1 MEPFEPCEGGHFWK
15 IPDRYING
23 ITDED
28 NKVVRRKTLNIILR
42 EIRVCH
48 EKWTADRKTSCLE
61 TEVVRSEDDTVDVDV
76 TNEKDVDKREQVLCL
91 IRPLMKSICDPVETC
106 RETAYEILSLIIQIL
121 NGKEKEIY
129 LPYIVPPLLERFGEP
144 EILEPS
150 EEIRLTAVKFL
161 TTLMEAVE
169 KKTLIPYVE
178 DLIQMLSYLIA
189 DPFHLV
195 KIAACKATSYLAMKG
210 KGAFHQTSDKLLSP
224 LCVSITHQQFR
235 VRCAVVECL
244 GKPDSG
250 FFLIPS
256 RQKLVLTISWI

>member
-15 IPDRYING
+15 LPDRYING

-28 NKVVRRKTLNIILR
+28 NKVIRRKTLHIILS
-42 EIRVCH
+42 EIRLCH
-48 EKWTADRKTSCLE
+48 EKWTAEAKNQAPE
-61 TEVVRSEDDTVDVDV
+61 AQAMPAGKGEGDTVDV
-76 TNEKDVDKREQVLCL
+76 TNETDVDKREQVLRL

-121 NGKEKEIY
+121 NGEEKEIY

-178 DLIQMLSYLIA
+178 DLIQILSYLIA
-189 DPFHLV
+189 DSFHLV
-195 KIAACKATSYLAMKG
+195 KIAACKATSYLAMKS
-210 KGAFHQTSDKLLSP
+210 KGVFHQTSDKLLSP

-244 GKPDSG
+244 GKP
-250 FFLIPS
+250 
-256 RQKLVLTISWI
+256 SWILNSPCVITMYIQWNSF